1 MHRLLVDSDVILDL
15 FIAREPHHTVALR
28 FFSYLDRNA
37 DTITPFM
44 SHVAV
49 ANVAYILGR
58 TKSQDYA
65 VDRVSSL
72 RMIVHVA
79 TMTEEVI
86 DQALREPHKDFE
98 DSIQYFCAIENNVH
112 SIVTR
117 NTRDFLSR
125 DLLVITPREFI
136 AMDLAEKTT

>member
-15 FIAREPHHTVALR
+15 FIAREPHHTVALK
-28 FFSYLDRNA
+28 FFSYLDRN
-37 DTITPFM
+37 TESITPFM

-72 RMIVHVA
+72 RTIVHVA

-86 DQALREPHKDFE
+86 DKALSEPYKDFE
-98 DSIQYFCAIENNVH
+98 ESIQYFCAIENDVH

-125 DLLVITPREFI
+125 DLLVMTPREFI